1 MPFSLRFKRHFWL
14 IISLSL
20 FSQTLQAQTIEPAQR
35 IISLA
40 PGLTELVY
48 SAGAGAQLVG
58 VVNYS
63 DYPAEALNKANV
75 GDYNALNL
83 ERIIEL
89 NPDLILAWASGNKP
103 QDIARLQN
111 MGFKV
116 LVRDTQKLADIP
128 KLIAEIGCLTGNSHT
143 ANAEAQRLSDQLT
156 QLSQDYQHASPI
168 RVFYQVWHQPLIT
181 VNGEQFIGQA
191 IRLCGGVNIFAD
203 QAALAPQ
210 VSREAVIKANPDLIL
225 LGGMGDMQQAWLR
238 HWQAVP
244 FLQATQNQHLFSLN
258 ADQYQRPTARLID
271 GLAPLCQLIDQV
283 RQANQAEHRKQL
295 H

>member
-1 MPFSLRFKRHFWL
+1 MLPRFQRRFWL
-14 IISLSL
+14 IISLAL
-20 FSQTLQAQTIEPAQR
+20 FSQTLQAQPIETAQR

-40 PGLTELVY
+40 PSLTELVY

-58 VVNYS
+58 VVHYS
-63 DYPAEALNKANV
+63 DYPEDALNKPRI
-75 GDYNALNL
+75 GRYNALNF

-103 QDIARLQN
+103 QDIARLQH

-128 KLIAEIGCLTGNSHT
+128 RLIAEIGHLTGNSYT
-143 ANAEAQRLSDQLT
+143 ANAEAQRLKDQLS

-210 VSREAVIKANPDLIL
+210 VSREAVIKANPNLIL
-225 LGGMGDMQQAWLR
+225 LGGMGDMQQAWLG
-238 HWQAVP
+238 HWQAIP
-244 FLQATQNQHLFSLN
+244 FLQASQNQHITSLN

-271 GLAPLCQLIDQV
+271 GLASLCQLIDQV
-283 RQANQAEHRKQL
+283 RQANQSLDYK
-295 H
+295 